1 MAFLEL
7 WQEAWGSSQCATG
20 TSRTSHV
27 ASVKSG
33 LLSTCEAELS
43 IPLEKLQGNWALS
56 WVKAGN
62 LSFLSSCD
70 RILREPLELKKGN
83 QAFFRVDMGN
93 L

>member
-1 MAFLEL
+1 MGISGNLSFA
-7 WQEAWGSSQCATG
+7 
-20 TSRTSHV
+20 SRE
-27 ASVKSG
+27 SG

-93 L
+93 S